1 MTTIVTRA
9 GKGSALT
16 HNEVDAN
23 FTNLNNAKYESGD
36 SATLGASSISA
47 NTTTDALRITQTGTG
62 NAFVVEDSSS
72 PDSSPFVIDSD
83 GRVINGSTTSVS
95 ADDGDGDP
103 RTTWGFQANSTL
115 VASAGYL
122 ATYWANNDTGAG
134 GISIG
139 KSRGAAVGTREVV
152 QNNDQIGFVGFVGD
166 DGTNFLAAASLSA
179 EVDGTPG
186 TGDMPG
192 RLVFRTTADG
202 TSTPVERMRI
212 DSGGRVLI
220 GGTTPVAGAANGSLD
235 IQNTSDAQLS
245 ISRFAASTASAN
257 FYINKSRGA
266 SVSTNTL
273 VASGDT
279 LGGIIFRGADGTGYI
294 QSAAIR
300 AAVDGTPGTNDMP
313 GRLVF
318 STTPDGS
325 ATPVERMRITS
336 AGNVGIGGS
345 GLTNR
350 GVMLQRAL
358 NNSTTEAGFAAE
370 MQITSI
376 VTSQAN
382 IFSSTPTIENATFTL
397 SNLRHFYA
405 QQGTKGASATITNQ
419 VGFVAE
425 SNLTG
430 ATNNYGFYGNIAS
443 ATGRWNFYANGTAP
457 NYFEGDVRT
466 NTALVARAVP
476 ANLNTSATITA
487 ATMLSQLRTGTPTAN
502 INYTLPT
509 GTNMDSAFQDLQVS
523 QSFEWSVINLAA
535 ATHVITVVANTDHT
549 VVGNMA
555 VAANS
560 SARFITRKTA
570 TNTFITYRGA

>member
-1 MTTIVTRA
+1 
-9 GKGSALT
+9 
-16 HNEVDAN
+16 
-23 FTNLNNAKYESGD
+23 
-36 SATLGASSISA
+36 
-47 NTTTDALRITQTGTG
+47 
-62 NAFVVEDSSS
+62 
-72 PDSSPFVIDSD
+72 
-83 GRVINGSTTSVS
+83 
-95 ADDGDGDP
+95 
-103 RTTWGFQANSTL
+103 
-115 VASAGYL
+115 
-122 ATYWANNDTGAG
+122 
-134 GISIG
+134 
-139 KSRGAAVGTREVV
+139 
-152 QNNDQIGFVGFVGD
+152 
-166 DGTNFLAAASLSA
+166 
-179 EVDGTPG
+179 
-186 TGDMPG
+186 
-192 RLVFRTTADG
+192 
-202 TSTPVERMRI
+202 
-212 DSGGRVLI
+212 
-220 GGTTPVAGAANGSLD
+220 
-235 IQNTSDAQLS
+235 
-245 ISRFAASTASAN
+245 
-257 FYINKSRGA
+257 
-266 SVSTNTL
+266 
-273 VASGDT
+273 
-279 LGGIIFRGADGTGYI
+279 
-294 QSAAIR
+294 
-300 AAVDGTPGTNDMP
+300 MP